1 MSNQQPATSNACLR
15 RVLRIAH
22 RALRP
27 EPLPLEL
34 FPAVHSP
41 RMQAAFFDLDKT
53 VIARSS
59 TLAFTGHLYRAGM
72 LGRRVL
78 ARAAMGQLMYILFGA
93 DEDQLQK
100 ARDAMLRLIKGWD
113 RAEVER
119 IVEEAL
125 EEVVA
130 PIVYAEA
137 LFLIDEHMREGRKVF
152 IVSASPYEVV
162 HPLSMYIGIEDVIAT
177 QAKVDENGLYTG
189 EVERYAYGPEKAKAV
204 QAVADEQGI
213 SLADSYAYSDSMTDL
228 PLLELVGNPHAV
240 NPEKELRTIAEQ
252 RGWPIL
258 EFQRQVSLAKRLTR
272 PMPLISGATV
282 AAVIGAAIAWALV
295 RKKRG

>member
-1 MSNQQPATSNACLR
+1 MSKQTPFRRAAHCALLIAPLQGQGRTPTRPVDSPAMN
-15 RVLRIAH
+15 
-22 RALRP
+22 
-27 EPLPLEL
+27 
-34 FPAVHSP
+34 
-41 RMQAAFFDLDKT
+41 AAFFDLDKT

-72 LGRRVL
+72 LGRRAL
-78 ARAAMGQLMYILFGA
+78 ARAAMGQLMYMLFGA
-93 DEDQLQK
+93 DEDQLAK
-100 ARDAMLRLIKGWD
+100 ARDAMLRLTKGWD
-113 RAEVER
+113 KAEIER

-152 IVSASPYEVV
+152 IVSASPHEVV
-162 HPLSMYIGIEDVIAT
+162 HPLSRYIGVEDVIAT
-177 QAKVDENGLYTG
+177 RARVDEEGKYTG
-189 EVERYAYGPEKAKAV
+189 EVELYAYGPEKAAAVKAV
-204 QAVADEQGI
+204 AEEQGI
-213 SLADSYAYSDSMTDL
+213 ALADSYAYSDSVTDV

-240 NPEKELRTIAEQ
+240 NPDKELRAIAEE

-258 EFQRQVSLAKRLTR
+258 EFQRQVSIAHRLTR

-282 AAVIGAAIAWALV
+282 AAVIGAAIAWGLM
-295 RKKRG
+295 RKRRR